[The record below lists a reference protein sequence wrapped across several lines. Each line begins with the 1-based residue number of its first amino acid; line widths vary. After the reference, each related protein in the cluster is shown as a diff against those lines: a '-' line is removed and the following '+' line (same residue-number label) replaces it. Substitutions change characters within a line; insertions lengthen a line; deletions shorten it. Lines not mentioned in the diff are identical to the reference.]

1 MDLHGPTLALKCNCL
16 LPEVMKDS
24 EVSMVSAYSW
34 TLSVL
39 FDRVYFSVS
48 GVLTTPYAGIVAVA

>member
-1 MDLHGPTLALKCNCL
+1 MKTRPNLNSKALTLKCNCL

-39 FDRVYFSVS
+39 LCRVYFRVS
-48 GVLTTPYAGIVAVA
+48 GVLTTP

>member
-1 MDLHGPTLALKCNCL
+1 
-16 LPEVMKDS
+16 MKDS